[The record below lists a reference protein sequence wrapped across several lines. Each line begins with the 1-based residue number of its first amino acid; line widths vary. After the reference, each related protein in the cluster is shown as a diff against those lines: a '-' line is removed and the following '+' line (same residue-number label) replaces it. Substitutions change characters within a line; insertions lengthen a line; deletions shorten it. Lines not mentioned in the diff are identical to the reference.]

1 MSFGVRSYEVGH
13 SFRENL
19 FSGLEISCKL
29 SVERQENMQRKEI
42 FMSRKDFETETGMSK
57 HVRKRS
63 IWDILRKI
71 LFGMVILVGL
81 LYFFG
86 RARDEPAPAP
96 EIIYEEDCR
105 PDIEVL
111 VPTDANKRLCLAICD
126 SYQISEEHP
135 IFYIGF
141 PEENI
146 YDVVFTLKDVA
157 GKELYRTNYV
167 APGTNTAID
176 GTAFLEKGSQQ
187 VECLVSVYDH
197 DSGVLISDCTTVVL
211 NIDYEG

>member
-1 MSFGVRSYEVGH
+1 MS
-13 SFRENL
+13 N
-19 FSGLEISCKL
+19 
-29 SVERQENMQRKEI
+29 
-42 FMSRKDFETETGMSK
+42 KDYETETSRDERAGRRMK
-57 HVRKRS
+57 
-63 IWDILRKI
+63 WGILWKI
-71 LFGMVILVGL
+71 FVGIVILIGI

-86 RARDEPAPAP
+86 RARDEPAL

-105 PDIEVL
+105 PDTENI
-111 VPTDANKRLCLAICD
+111 VPTDTNKRLCLAICD

-135 IFYIGF
+135 VFYIGY

-146 YDVVFTLKDVA
+146 YDVVFTLKDAA
-157 GKELYRTNYV
+157 GNELYQTNYI

-176 GTAFLEKGSQQ
+176 GTAFLEKGVHQ

>member
-1 MSFGVRSYEVGH
+1 MSNQDFVTEEQGVEKTAGR
-13 SFRENL
+13 N
-19 FSGLEISCKL
+19 KL
-29 SVERQENMQRKEI
+29 A
-42 FMSRKDFETETGMSK
+42 
-57 HVRKRS
+57 
-63 IWDILRKI
+63 ILLKI
-71 LFGMVILVGL
+71 LIGVMILICIL
-81 LYFFG
+81 FCFA

-105 PDIEVL
+105 PDTEDI

-135 IFYIGF
+135 VFYIGY

-146 YDVVFTLKDVA
+146 YDVVFTLKDAA

>member
-1 MSFGVRSYEVGH
+1 MRNNAFKIKNFFLIGQFGASYQLRGKKTMH
-13 SFRENL
+13 
-19 FSGLEISCKL
+19 
-29 SVERQENMQRKEI
+29 RKEI
-42 FMSRKDFETETGMSK
+42 FMSNQDFATEEQGNEKTGGRKKLT
-57 HVRKRS
+57 
-63 IWDILRKI
+63 ILLKI
-71 LFGMVILVGL
+71 LIGVIILICIL
-81 LYFFG
+81 LCFG

-105 PDIEVL
+105 PDTEDI
-111 VPTDANKRLCLAICD
+111 VPTDVNKRLCLAICD

-135 IFYIGF
+135 VFYIGF

-146 YDVVFTLKDVA
+146 YDVVFTLKDAA
-157 GKELYRTNYV
+157 GKELYRTNYI

-176 GTAFLEKGSQQ
+176 GTTFLDKGSQQ

-211 NIDYEG
+211 NINYEG

>member
-1 MSFGVRSYEVGH
+1 MS
-13 SFRENL
+13 N
-19 FSGLEISCKL
+19 
-29 SVERQENMQRKEI
+29 
-42 FMSRKDFETETGMSK
+42 KDFETETSSDERAGRRMTGG
-57 HVRKRS
+57 
-63 IWDILRKI
+63 ILWKI
-71 LFGMVILVGL
+71 FVGIVILIGI
-81 LYFFG
+81 LYCFG

-96 EIIYEEDCR
+96 KIIYEEDCR
-105 PDIEVL
+105 PDIEEI

-135 IFYIGF
+135 VFYIGF

-146 YDVVFTLKDVA
+146 YDVVFTLKDAV

>member
-42 FMSRKDFETETGMSK
+42 FMSNKDFETETGMSE
-57 HVRKRS
+57 HIRKRS

-71 LFGMVILVGL
+71 LIGMVILVGL

-86 RARDEPAPAP
+86 RARDEPAPDP
-96 EIIYEEDCR
+96 EIVYEEDCR
-105 PDIEVL
+105 PDTEEI

-126 SYQISEEHP
+126 SYRISEEHP
-135 IFYIGF
+135 VFYIGF

-146 YDVVFTLKDVA
+146 YDVVFTLKDAA
-157 GKELYRTNYV
+157 GKELYRTNYI

-176 GTAFLEKGSQQ
+176 GTTFLDKGSQQ
-187 VECLVSVYDH
+187 VECLVSVYNH

-211 NIDYEG
+211 NINYE

>member
-1 MSFGVRSYEVGH
+1 MPHPLILQGFGGVTPKVCFATTYIH
-13 SFRENL
+13 SILQQPTFCL
-19 FSGLEISCKL
+19 CK
-29 SVERQENMQRKEI
+29 
-42 FMSRKDFETETGMSK
+42 K
-57 HVRKRS
+57 H
-63 IWDILRKI
+63 
-71 LFGMVILVGL
+71 
-81 LYFFG
+81 
-86 RARDEPAPAP
+86 
-96 EIIYEEDCR
+96 IYEEDCR
-105 PDIEVL
+105 PDTEDI
-111 VPTDANKRLCLAICD
+111 VPTDENKRLCLAICD

-135 IFYIGF
+135 VFYIGF

-146 YDVVFTLKDVA
+146 YDVVFTLKDAA

-211 NIDYEG
+211 NINYEG